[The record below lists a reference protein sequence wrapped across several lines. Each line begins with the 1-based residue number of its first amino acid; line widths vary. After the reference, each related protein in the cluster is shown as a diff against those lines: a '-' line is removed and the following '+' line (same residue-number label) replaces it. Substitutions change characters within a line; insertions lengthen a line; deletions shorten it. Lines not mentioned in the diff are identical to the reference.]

1 MRIEH
6 IVWDWNGTLFGD
18 GAALI
23 ESTIEA
29 FRMAGLPVVTRELY
43 QRHHAQPIP
52 LFYNRLAGRELSD
65 AEQEALA
72 GHFQVAYLR
81 QRDTIPLTH
90 DALVSLRRWQR
101 AGRTQSLL
109 SMYPHDDLMPL
120 VRKAGIAE
128 YFAVVD
134 GLRGTERGRK
144 APHLRRQLDRLGLDP
159 STVLLVGDSVDD
171 AVAARECGTRFRL
184 YHAGRD
190 ALHARDHFAG
200 MSIVDSL
207 GEAVDGA
214 LSASQ

>member
-1 MRIEH
+1 MIVEH

-29 FRMAGLPVVTRELY
+29 FHAAGLPAVTRELY

-65 AEQEALA
+65 AEQAALA
-72 GHFQVAYLR
+72 VHFQTAYVKR
-81 QRDTIPLTH
+81 RDTIPLTH
-90 DALVSLRRWQR
+90 DALTSLQRWQG

-109 SMYPHDDLMPL
+109 SMYPHDELMPL
-120 VRKAGIAE
+120 VQRTGIAGF
-128 YFAVVD
+128 FAAVD
-134 GLRGTERGRK
+134 GLRDGERGRK
-144 APHLRRQLDRLGLDP
+144 APHLRRQLDELGFDP

-171 AVAARECGTRFRL
+171 AVAARECGTQFRL

-207 GEAVDGA
+207 GEAVDAA
-214 LSASQ
+214 L

>member
-1 MRIEH
+1 MSIEH

-29 FRMAGLPVVTRELY
+29 FHAAGLPAVTRESY

-65 AEQEALA
+65 AEQTALA
-72 GHFQVAYLR
+72 GHFTRAYLR
-81 QRDTIPLTH
+81 RRDTIPLTR
-90 DALVSLRRWQR
+90 DALLSLRRWQGT
-101 AGRTQSLL
+101 GRSQSLL
-109 SMYPHDDLMPL
+109 SMYPHDELLPL
-120 VRKAGIAE
+120 VHKAGIADF
-128 YFAVVD
+128 FATVD
-134 GLRGTERGRK
+134 GLRDGERGRK
-144 APHLRRQLDRLGLDP
+144 APHLRRQLDELGLEP

-171 AVAARECGTRFRL
+171 AVAAQECGTQFRL

-207 GEAVDGA
+207 GEAIEVA
-214 LSASQ
+214 L

>member
-1 MRIEH
+1 MEH

-29 FRMAGLPVVTRELY
+29 FHAAGLPAVTRELY

-65 AEQEALA
+65 AEQAALA
-72 GHFQVAYLR
+72 VHFQTAYVKR
-81 QRDTIPLTH
+81 RDTIPLTH
-90 DALVSLRRWQR
+90 DALTSLQRWQG

-109 SMYPHDDLMPL
+109 SMYPHDELMPL
-120 VRKAGIAE
+120 VQRTGIAGF
-128 YFAVVD
+128 FAAVD
-134 GLRGTERGRK
+134 GLRDGERGRK
-144 APHLRRQLDRLGLDP
+144 APHLRRQLDELGFDP

-171 AVAARECGTRFRL
+171 AVAARECGTQFRL

-207 GEAVDGA
+207 GEAVDAA
-214 LSASQ
+214 L

>member
-1 MRIEH
+1 MSIEH

-29 FRMAGLPVVTRELY
+29 FAAAGLPVVTRERY

-52 LFYNRLAGRELSD
+52 LFYERLAGRELSED
-65 AEQEALA
+65 EQAALA
-72 GHFQVAYLR
+72 GHFQVAYLKR
-81 QRDTIPLTH
+81 RDTIPLTR
-90 DALVSLRRWQR
+90 DAVVSLRRWQG

-109 SMYPHDDLMPL
+109 SMYPHDELVPL
-120 VRKAGIAE
+120 VHKAGIGD
-128 YFAVVD
+128 YFSVID
-134 GLRGTERGRK
+134 GLRQGDRGRK
-144 APHLRRQLDRLGLDP
+144 APHLRRQLAELGLDP

-171 AVAARECGTRFRL
+171 AVAARECGVTFRL

-200 MSIVDSL
+200 MSIVDTL
-207 GEAVDGA
+207 GEAVDAA
-214 LSASQ
+214 L